1 MSKATE
7 NKRRLEKRRKKHDL
21 HMNKLFMFQATIQLL
36 EQSLNKLREDNDKLA
51 GQARY
56 YQMIKLAVKVAEE
69 RVRVLAECEVPNMLL
84 DEPKKFDYRNL
95 DIAEEYAARKIAHC
109 PPGATSFIQIL
120 QTVQPQVSKLYLEC
134 MARDLGDAIAR
145 DIFTH
150 LINQTR
156 IV

>member
-7 NKRRLEKRRKKHDL
+7 NKRRREKRRKKHDL

-36 EQSLNKLREDNDKLA
+36 EQSLNKLRKDNDILA

-69 RVRVLAECEVPNMLL
+69 RVRVLAEWEVPNMLL
-84 DEPKKFDYRNL
+84 NEPKKYDYGASQMR
-95 DIAEEYAARKIAHC
+95 EEYLARKIAYC
-109 PPGATSFIQIL
+109 PPGATSYIQIL
-120 QTVQPQVSKLYLEC
+120 NAMPSTAAKYFLENI
-134 MARDLGDAIAR
+134 ADGLGLAIAR

-150 LINQTR
+150 LINNTR